1 MRFGC
6 EGLRGTKLLRGHLES
21 MLIRALSFEG
31 AFLWLPDC
39 ICLCVEVTHADDDGT
54 E

>member
-6 EGLRGTKLLRGHLES
+6 GGLREGNSGILKQ

-31 AFLWLPDC
+31 AFLWLLDC
-39 ICLCVEVTHADDDGT
+39 ICHCVEVTHADDDGN